1 MKSSKTGKTGK
12 MMMQMTKKGTY
23 HKKKVGLAIAVVAIT
38 FGASS
43 YQPAFAAEVNEKTD
57 NKYAGYNSSSA
68 SSTQRSGNQL
78 QLESEKNRR
87 GKDTVLDFT
96 ILRDSGYAI
105 KQLKELAI
113 HIFDECTRL
122 EPVLTDCRE
131 ATGSTEITSSDID
144 SNKKYLKPRSA
155 WIFFYIA
162 TFEPIMQLF
171 RADTQTNSQETGKL
185 LVPEDIA
192 PRMNSEWAKLDK
204 SIAEVDGEIDKLSQ
218 LLDDDPD
225 NSVEMATS
233 ALKIY
238 EKTLEMEKV
247 RQELYIM
254 LQQSKIKGV
263 KKLVAI

>member
-1 MKSSKTGKTGK
+1 M
-12 MMMQMTKKGTY
+12 
-23 HKKKVGLAIAVVAIT
+23 
-38 FGASS
+38 
-43 YQPAFAAEVNEKTD
+43 
-57 NKYAGYNSSSA
+57 
-68 SSTQRSGNQL
+68 
-78 QLESEKNRR
+78 
-87 GKDTVLDFT
+87 
-96 ILRDSGYAI
+96 
-105 KQLKELAI
+105 
-113 HIFDECTRL
+113 
-122 EPVLTDCRE
+122 
-131 ATGSTEITSSDID
+131 
-144 SNKKYLKPRSA
+144 PRSA

-171 RADTQTNSQETGKL
+171 RADTQTNTQETGKL